1 MATNRLSPGNI
12 AQAAFDD
19 DTESIKVSII
29 GGGTPT
35 LPSNVQLSDGTGN
48 ITSTVVGSDRALDV
62 NVINSIELTID
73 QADDSIALG
82 DGSGLFTST
91 IDGTKRALDVSII
104 GSANLSGEFTQAP
117 TGATVTIQSSQTL
130 TSGETKTIVQYTI
143 PSGNQVYVQKAYV
156 SADCVGK
163 FTVYKNSTVLVVIR
177 LSQTTFFQPIDFAT
191 NTAFGIP
198 VSPGDVI
205 KIDGQNVN
213 GSSGTFDATIQTM
226 NT

>member
-19 DTESIKVSII
+19 DSESIKVSIV
-29 GGGTPT
+29 GSGTPT

-62 NVINSIELTID
+62 NVINNIELTID

-91 IDGTKRALDVSII
+91 IDGSKRALDVSIL
-104 GSANLSGEFTQAP
+104 GGGNLSGEFTQAP
-117 TGATVTIQSSQTL
+117 TGVTVTTQNSQNL
-130 TSGETKTIVQYTI
+130 ISGETKTIVQYTI
-143 PSGNQVYVQKAYV
+143 PAGKPAYVQKVYV

-163 FTVYKNSTVLVVIR
+163 FTVYKNSNPLVVIR

-191 NTAFGIP
+191 STAFGIP
-198 VSPGDVI
+198 TSPGDII

-213 GSSGTFDATIQTM
+213 GSTGIFDATIQTM